1 MLLLVQIIDVF
12 AFFFSIFSA
21 LKGAKTLK
29 ARSRCKNIL
38 NGSTPVLPIEDNVN
52 DLDFDFEKCRLLLAK
67 GIELGIETSD
77 GRWIRNLHSISMY
90 HSLGNYTFSG
100 LS

>member
-77 GRWIRNLHSISMY
+77 GRWI
-90 HSLGNYTFSG
+90 
-100 LS
+100 

>member
-1 MLLLVQIIDVF
+1 MFLL
-12 AFFFSIFSA
+12 FFFNFSA
-21 LKGAKTLK
+21 LKGAETLK

-77 GRWIRNLHSISMY
+77 GRWIRNLHSSSMY